1 MSRKTRVKHNNLS
14 DAAMGEILALLKR
27 KGEEYNVPVVAIG
40 RYDKSTQTCSNCGF
54 VNTQVKNTKIRK
66 WICPKCG
73 IQHDRDVNAA
83 INILNISKK
92 KYKKSIA

>member
-1 MSRKTRVKHNNLS
+1 MSRKTRIKHNNLS
-14 DAAMGEILALLKR
+14 DAAMGEILALLQR
-27 KGEEYNVPVVAIG
+27 KGIEYGIPIIKIG
-40 RYDKSTQTCSNCGF
+40 RYEKSTQTCSNCGF
-54 VNTQVKNTKIRK
+54 VNTQVKDTKIRK